1 MFHPKLTQIIEP
13 ALLDIGYILVRLNFS
28 VPPDKPNKHNRG
40 ILQIMAEPED
50 LSEMTVEDCAKIS
63 RHIATVLDVED
74 PIQDAYNLE
83 VSSPGI
89 DRPLTRLSD
98 FERFK
103 GELVKVRMR
112 LMQDGRKRF
121 RGRIAD
127 IDKNENIIFEAGFGR
142 VTLSLNELESVR
154 IDPSK
159 YFSTP
164 ARPS

>member
-1 MFHPKLTQIIEP
+1 MIYPKLTQIIEP
-13 ALLDIGYILVRLNFS
+13 ALSDIGYILVRLNFS
-28 VPPDKPNKHNRG
+28 GPREKSNKHHRG
-40 ILQIMAEPED
+40 LLQIMAEPAD
-50 LSEMTVEDCAKIS
+50 LSEMTVEDCARIS
-63 RHIATVLDVED
+63 RHITTVLDVED

-89 DRPLTRLSD
+89 DRPLTRLPD

-112 LMQDGRKRF
+112 FMQDGRKRF

-127 IDKNENIIFEAGFGR
+127 IDKNKNIIFEAGFGR
-142 VTLSLNELESVR
+142 VTLGLDELESVR

-164 ARPS
+164 VRPS

>member
-1 MFHPKLTQIIEP
+1 M
-13 ALLDIGYILVRLNFS
+13 
-28 VPPDKPNKHNRG
+28 
-40 ILQIMAEPED
+40 
-50 LSEMTVEDCAKIS
+50 
-63 RHIATVLDVED
+63 ED

-89 DRPLTRLSD
+89 DRPLTRLAD

-112 LMQDGRKRF
+112 VMQDGRKRF
-121 RGRIAD
+121 RGRIAE
-127 IDKNENIIFEAGFGR
+127 IDENENIIFEAGFGR
-142 VTLSLNELESVR
+142 VTLSLQDLETVR

-164 ARPS
+164 ARLS